1 MRTAMFS
8 AEGEDYGRESGT
20 VPCSET
26 LCHPAKGKIRMP
38 IVGEGMGLPCSSGTM
53 ETLFFA

>member
-1 MRTAMFS
+1 MFS

-20 VPCSET
+20 VSCSET